1 MSKKNPE
8 NPMENSWT
16 THMEILVKRK
26 KQETLSQAISDW
38 YLENDLPEPDW
49 RPQSDPKWW
58 TDYLK
63 SLDNSQ

>member
-1 MSKKNPE
+1 
-8 NPMENSWT
+8 MET
-16 THMEILVKRK
+16 LTKRK
-26 KQETLSQAISDW
+26 KQIKISETLSQAISDW

-63 SLDNSQ
+63 SLDNRQ